1 MPPKQV
7 RSTRASAR
15 KDQPEPEVG
24 RTVRSDETPPQVEAG
39 GSDTQYCVTCSKEA
53 DDKAIGCDSCERWVC
68 NTVMCSGLPQQLLN
82 AINEYSGEGIK
93 FLCTQCRISRQSSPT
108 KSSQTQMM
116 ELISQLFQQ
125 VQGICTT
132 LQGLTDKVTLL
143 TSKPNPQTNPEPTPD
158 KNQHPTFQTPPSQQ
172 PTKPDEYRA
181 IIRDEVKEIREREKR
196 RHSVIVKGL
205 KVKSGAELI
214 DKFGHMTGEV
224 MGTVV
229 SLTEVAAIPNHPDMF
244 RAKIMNDD
252 HRKLILEKAKYLR
265 DSSFHSVFISR
276 DLTFAQ
282 RAELFQRRQSRRAEQ
297 GQRDSHSRPRQI
309 TSDGQ
314 PAPVN
319 NSVPGSTIPPSQGK

>member
-1 MPPKQV
+1 MPPKQA
-7 RSTRASAR
+7 RTTRACTR
-15 KDQPEPEVG
+15 KDQADVG
-24 RTVRSDETPPQVEAG
+24 RTHSADEPPSQGKTG
-39 GSDTQYCVTCSKEA
+39 GSGTQYCVSCSKVA
-53 DDKAIGCDSCERWVC
+53 DDDVIGCDSCERWVC
-68 NTVMCSGLPQQLLN
+68 STVMCSGLPQQLLN
-82 AINEYSGEGIK
+82 AINEYSGDGIQ
-93 FLCTQCRISRQSSPT
+93 FICMQCRISRQSSPT

-143 TSKPNPQTNPEPTPD
+143 TSKPISQPNPEPAPEIT
-158 KNQHPTFQTPPSQQ
+158 QHPKCLTSPSQP

-214 DKFGHMTGEV
+214 DKFGHMTAEV
-224 MGTVV
+224 MGTAV
-229 SLTEVAAIPNHPDMF
+229 SLSEVAAIPNHPDIF

-252 HRKLILEKAKYLR
+252 HRKLVLEKAKYLK
-265 DSSFHSVFISR
+265 DSSFHSVYVSR

-282 RAELFQRRQSRRAEQ
+282 RAELFQRRLSRRGEQ
-297 GQRDSHSRPRQI
+297 GQSNSHSHPRPK
-309 TSDGQ
+309 TDGQ
-314 PAPVN
+314 QPVPAS
-319 NSVPGSTIPPSQGK
+319 NSIPDATISPNQGN

>member
-1 MPPKQV
+1 MPPKPA
-7 RSTRASAR
+7 RSTRASTR
-15 KDQPEPEVG
+15 KDQPEVG
-24 RTVRSDETPPQVEAG
+24 KTVSSDEPPPQGETG
-39 GSDTQYCVTCSKEA
+39 GSGTQYCVSCSKEA

-82 AINEYSGEGIK
+82 AINEYSGQGIK
-93 FLCTQCRISRQSSPT
+93 FLCTQCRITRQSSPT

-116 ELISQLFQQ
+116 ELVSQLFQQ

-143 TSKPNPQTNPEPTPD
+143 TSKPNPQPNPESTLERT
-158 KNQHPTFQTPPSQQ
+158 QPTFPTPPSKQ

-229 SLTEVAAIPNHPDMF
+229 SLSEVAVIPNHPDVF

-252 HRKLILEKAKYLR
+252 HRKLVLEKAKYLR
-265 DSSFHSVFISR
+265 DSSFHSVFVSR

-282 RAELFQRRQSRRAEQ
+282 RAELFQRRQSRRAEL
-297 GQRDSHSRPRQI
+297 GQRDGHSRPRQN

-314 PAPVN
+314 QPALVSN
-319 NSVPGSTIPPSQGK
+319 NVPGATIPPKQGN